1 MRIDLCV
8 PADVEAPATAR
19 RGVSALG
26 RYADDPL
33 MGDVLLLVSELV
45 TNCVRHARLRA
56 EDWIRVRVALKP
68 AAVRLEVCDAGIGF
82 TPARPRPRG
91 PDEIGGRGLLL
102 VDMIANRWGVES
114 DGCTRVWAEIDRAE
128 RPAIVT

>member
-1 MRIDLCV
+1 LRIDLCV
-8 PADVEAPATAR
+8 PADIEAPATAR

-26 RYADDPL
+26 TYADDPL

-56 EDWIRVRVALKP
+56 EDWIRVRVALRP
-68 AAVRLEVCDAGIGF
+68 GSVRLDVCDAGVGF
-82 TPARPRPRG
+82 TPARPRPRS

-102 VDMIANRWGVES
+102 VDMIANRWGVET
-114 DGCTRVWAEIDRAE
+114 DGRTRVWAEIDRTE
-128 RPAIVT
+128 VPAS